1 MVGYP
6 TKKRLCGKDML
17 LSLERTKREA
27 MASSFHRLVVQEKER
42 ILFCTATEVT
52 FGFPREG
59 YG

>member
-6 TKKRLCGKDML
+6 TKKRLCRKDML
-17 LSLERTKREA
+17 QSLERTKREA
-27 MASSFHRLVVQEKER
+27 MASSFQRSVVQEKER

-59 YG
+59 